1 MCASVDKY
9 SYNFSNFV
17 LPNSIGLQ
25 TLTLEL
31 LPRFTD
37 LKLWNINIESSPDLD
52 YLSSDEIDV
61 DSDTGGIPILEEL
74 GLGKNIE

>member
-1 MCASVDKY
+1 M
-9 SYNFSNFV
+9 
-17 LPNSIGLQ
+17 LPGSIRPQ

-31 LPRFTD
+31 LRRFTG
-37 LKLWNINIESSPDLD
+37 LELRFHMKSRVDLD

-74 GLGKNIE
+74 GLGSKC

>member
-1 MCASVDKY
+1 MLLS
-9 SYNFSNFV
+9 
-17 LPNSIGLQ
+17 SIGPQ

-37 LKLWNINIESSPDLD
+37 LKSWNIYLASSPDLD

-74 GLGKNIE
+74 GLGQNIE

>member
-9 SYNFSNFV
+9 SYNFINFV
-17 LPNSIGLQ
+17 LPSSIGPQ

-37 LKLWNINIESSPDLD
+37 LKLWNIGIASSPDLG

-74 GLGKNIE
+74 GLGQNIE